1 MDVEL
6 PWLEDFLAVIE
17 AGGFSRAAVR
27 RHVTQPALS
36 RRIRSLEA
44 WIGTPLFERNTHT
57 VILTRGG
64 AAFRPI
70 AEDILRRVASG
81 REEVL
86 ETAHAATGTLRFA
99 ATHNLSQNFFPNWY
113 RDLASGAESGVMLQ
127 LFSANMEACERLLI
141 AGDVHFLLAHYH
153 AATPTRLPPAR
164 FQSMR
169 LGIDRIVPVS
179 APASSDSSA
188 PRFRLPGIA
197 DAPLPH
203 LTYHPGSGVGRIVSG
218 ALSAW
223 EQTPNLQATFTGPAM
238 LLVEMARDGQG
249 VTWSPHDLVKAD
261 LRTGR
266 LRLAGGPE
274 WEIPIEMRLF
284 RPRLR
289 LSKTAE
295 LFWTRAKQATA
306 DHDCKAEL

>member
-1 MDVEL
+1 MDLEL
-6 PWLEDFLAVIE
+6 SWLEDFLAVIE
-17 AGGFSRAAVR
+17 AGGFSRAATR

-36 RRIRSLEA
+36 RRIRALEA

-86 ETAHAATGTLRFA
+86 ETAHAAMGTLRFA

-113 RDLASGAESGVMLQ
+113 RGLVGGAESGVMLQ
-127 LFSANMEACERLLI
+127 LYSANMEACERLLI
-141 AGDVHFLLAHYH
+141 AGEVHFLLAHFH
-153 AATPTRLPPAR
+153 AAIPTRLPPAR
-164 FQSMR
+164 FQSVR
-169 LGIDRIVPVS
+169 LGTDRIVPVS
-179 APASSDSSA
+179 GPAGPGSSA
-188 PRFRLPGIA
+188 PRFLLPGIA
-197 DAPLPH
+197 DTPLPH

-223 EQTPNLQATFTGPAM
+223 EQAPHLQATFTGPAM

-249 VTWSPHDLVKAD
+249 VTWSPHNLVDAD
-261 LRTGR
+261 LRSGR
-266 LRLAGGPE
+266 LRPAGGPE
-274 WEIPIEMRLF
+274 WEIPIETRLF

-289 LSKTAE
+289 LSRTAE
-295 LFWTRAKQATA
+295 LFWTRAKQAIA
-306 DHDCKAEL
+306 DDDCKVEY